1 MVVGNLGSF
10 TKIVRKDE
18 MKPILEY
25 KADLL
30 TTSNYRNLINT
41 HIQDQIFQ
49 MQNQIHLQQ
58 NRKINLKP
66 VKKDIL
72 KFDYK
77 GALNKSLKEENPI
90 VTLSL
95 IQELKNRNELY
106 NSLESRNDET
116 LMPIL
121 KFIIKYIRDNRYTSM
136 LIDLSN
142 AVLDIYS
149 SVVGLSDEVDRLFR
163 IIRKLTIEEINLQ
176 KDLMSLKGSIDT
188 LMLASSLKK

>member
-10 TKIVRKDE
+10 TKLVRKDE

-49 MQNQIHLQQ
+49 MQNQFHLPQH
-58 NRKINLKP
+58 RTINLNT
-66 VKKDIL
+66 VKKDIR

-77 GALNKSLKEENPI
+77 SALDKSLKEDNPI
-90 VTLSL
+90 VALSL

-106 NSLESRNDET
+106 NALESRNDKH
-116 LMPIL
+116 LIPIL

-163 IIRKLTIEEINLQ
+163 IMRKLTIEEVNLQ
-176 KDLMSLKGSIDT
+176 KDLMGLKGSIDT